1 MEREKHLKCKYRK
14 YRRQNQNNKQTNK
27 TQTESYEEST
37 KPRADS
43 LSKITKMD
51 KFLAKLTKG
60 HRARVQI
67 NKIRKE
73 KEDLATDLARGK

>member
-1 MEREKHLKCKYRK
+1 
-14 YRRQNQNNKQTNK
+14 
-27 TQTESYEEST
+27 
-37 KPRADS
+37 
-43 LSKITKMD
+43 MD

-73 KEDLATDLARGK
+73 KEDLATDLARGKQDRMGEGIFQRGNEEKG

>member
-1 MEREKHLKCKYRK
+1 M
-14 YRRQNQNNKQTNK
+14 
-27 TQTESYEEST
+27 
-37 KPRADS
+37 
-43 LSKITKMD
+43 SKITKMD

-60 HRARVQI
+60 HRVRIQI